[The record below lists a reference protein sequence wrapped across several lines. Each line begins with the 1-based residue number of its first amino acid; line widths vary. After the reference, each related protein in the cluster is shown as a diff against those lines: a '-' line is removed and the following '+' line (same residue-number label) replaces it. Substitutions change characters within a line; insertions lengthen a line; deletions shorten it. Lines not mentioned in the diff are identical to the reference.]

1 MANNGNAVTQTETVE
16 TVEKT
21 EVSGEQPVG
30 KNEKTFT
37 QEEVN
42 AIVLE
47 VETRATKNIKY

>member
-1 MANNGNAVTQTETVE
+1 M
-16 TVEKT
+16 
-21 EVSGEQPVG
+21 SGEQPVG

-47 VETRATKNIKY
+47 VETRATKNIKYWLKIVII